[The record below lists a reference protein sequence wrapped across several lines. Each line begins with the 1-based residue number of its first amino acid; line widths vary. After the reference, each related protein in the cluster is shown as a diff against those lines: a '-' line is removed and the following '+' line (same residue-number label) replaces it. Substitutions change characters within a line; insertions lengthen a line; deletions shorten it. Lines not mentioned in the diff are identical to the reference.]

1 MNATWATDAGMSYI
15 STSGNVG
22 NAWENQALF
31 DFNGDAL
38 PALSEFA
45 AEAQ

>member
-1 MNATWATDAGMSYI
+1 MSYI
-15 STSGNVG
+15 NTTGNVG

-38 PALSEFA
+38 PALAEFA
-45 AEAQ
+45 AAE